1 MNHKTQEKTVVKTAI
16 VLMNLGTPAAPTAAA
31 IRTYL
36 REFLSDPRVVEL
48 PRALWYP
55 ILYGP
60 ILMLRPRRLAKAY
73 AQIWSEY
80 GDSPLRAISRQQV
93 VALREKLEALAAN
106 SPSTPVPLVR
116 LAMTYGEPNLR
127 QVVDELREA
136 GVEHTLILPL
146 YPQYSA
152 TTTGAI
158 YDQVAKL
165 VGEQRDIFSMSVVK
179 QYWDHPAYIET
190 LAGSIES
197 FWQQHG
203 RSQRLLM
210 SFHGIPQRNV
220 ELGDPYGPQC
230 HATAEQLAKRLGLAR
245 DQWQISFQSRLGRAQ
260 WLQPYTS
267 ATLQQLGAQKLES
280 VDVVCPAFAADCL
293 ETLEEIAVENRH
305 YFQQAGGGEYR
316 YIPCLN
322 DSAAH
327 IEMLAK
333 IVAQYLPQIDFPT
346 TYA

>member
-1 MNHKTQEKTVVKTAI
+1 MKTAI
-16 VLMNLGTPAAPTAAA
+16 VLMNLGTPAAPTPAA

-48 PRALWYP
+48 PRVLWYP

-60 ILMLRPRRLAKAY
+60 ILMLRPQRLAKAY
-73 AQIWSEY
+73 AQIWSQY
-80 GDSPLRAISRQQV
+80 GDSPLRVISRQQV
-93 VALREKLEALAAN
+93 VALRERLATL
-106 SPSTPVPLVR
+106 SIEPPLVR

-136 GVEHTLILPL
+136 GVEHTVVLPL

-158 YDQVAKL
+158 YDQLAKL
-165 VGEQRDIFSMSVVK
+165 IGEQRDIFSMSVIK

-230 HATAEQLAKRLGLAR
+230 HATAEQLAQRLGLVR

-267 ATLQQLGAQKLES
+267 ATLQQWGAQKLAS

-305 YFQQAGGGEYR
+305 YFQRAGGGEYR

-327 IEMLAK
+327 IDMLAK
-333 IVAQYLPQIDFPT
+333 IVAQHLPQIAFAAT
-346 TYA
+346 HS